1 MENNTQMTAEET
13 APSNLALIIKESGLE
28 QTKAQILLDK
38 FTNYFQIAAEWEA
51 KIKGLNVTNPSQ
63 KAEMKMAGEARKFLK
78 AKRIDVEKTRKE
90 LKEQSL
96 REGQTIDSIA
106 RILKNLIEP
115 LEEKAEEI
123 ETFAQRLEAQQ
134 KAELQSKR
142 LAELQ
147 QYNFQYNTGFD
158 LGSMDETMYQ
168 NLLAGT
174 KKAHEDR
181 IEAERKAE
189 EERIAREKAEAEER
203 ERIRQENERLK
214 AEAQAREKQMEA
226 ERKAAEQER
235 LRVQEEERKKRE
247 EIEVKAR
254 AEAQARM
261 KAEMEL
267 KEKEAA
273 EAKRIAEEKAK
284 REAEEK
290 ARKDAERK
298 AKNAP
303 DKVKLIELAKQIES
317 IQMPELKSDE
327 AKAILTDVRT
337 LLSKVSNHI
346 QTKSESL

>member
-1 MENNTQMTAEET
+1 MSTTQTAETT
-13 APSNLALIIKESGLE
+13 APSNLAVIIQESGLE

-51 KIKGLNVTNPSQ
+51 KINSLNVTDPSQ
-63 KAEMKMAGEARKFLK
+63 KSEMKMAGEARKFLK
-78 AKRIDVEKTRKE
+78 AKRIDVERTRKE

-115 LEEKAEEI
+115 LEEKAEQI
-123 ETFAQRLEAQQ
+123 ETFAQRLEEER
-134 KAELQSKR
+134 KAELQAKR

-147 QYNFQYNTGFD
+147 QYDFQYNTGFD
-158 LGSMDETMYQ
+158 LSNMDEAMYQ

-174 KKAHEDR
+174 KKAYEDR

-214 AEAQAREKQMEA
+214 AEAEAREKQMEA

-247 EIEVKAR
+247 EIEAKAK
-254 AEAQARM
+254 AEAEARM
-261 KAEMEL
+261 KAEREL
-267 KEKEAA
+267 KEKEAT
-273 EAKRIAEEKAK
+273 EAKRIADEKAK
-284 REAEEK
+284 QEAEEK

-303 DKVKLIELAKQIES
+303 DKVKLLELAKQIES